1 MLKKQT
7 NSALLAISTNI
18 QGVFFHWYPPKSSK
32 YKQVNQARLGVSWPI
47 YVNVDSP
54 NLGFPYLKNGKKPKH
69 DQHCGQTNFFC
80 SDQYPL
86 EILACEAFLLKSA
99 AFFSNQKVCEP
110 LLY

>member
-1 MLKKQT
+1 M
-7 NSALLAISTNI
+7 I
-18 QGVFFHWYPPKSSK
+18 VFFGNFPETMGMSWSLENCETIQKLYQVVCGNDCIIFFLKS
-32 YKQVNQARLGVSWPI
+32 RLI

>member
-32 YKQVNQARLGVSWPI
+32 YKQVNQAWLGVSRPI

-54 NLGFPYLKNGKKPKH
+54 NLGFPYF
-69 DQHCGQTNFFC
+69 NFLGGY
-80 SDQYPL
+80 QWNK
-86 EILACEAFLLKSA
+86 LASSKMR
-99 AFFSNQKVCEP
+99 
-110 LLY
+110 